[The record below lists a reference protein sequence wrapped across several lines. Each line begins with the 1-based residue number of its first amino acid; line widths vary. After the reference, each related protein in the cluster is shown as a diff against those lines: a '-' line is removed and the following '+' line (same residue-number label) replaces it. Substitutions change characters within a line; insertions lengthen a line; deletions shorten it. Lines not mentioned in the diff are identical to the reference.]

1 MTGWSEQFMTVL
13 RHELRTL
20 WRTRSIWML
29 AIGFLGLTLGTALLG
44 GASGYVPL
52 SLSLL
57 TPLELVLPVLTV
69 ALGYRAIL
77 ADRER
82 GELRILRTYPI
93 ESETFIAG
101 VYVGRLTGLLFIVVG
116 SLLIA
121 GVLVPIVRPS
131 PAVLTQS
138 GGLDSPL
145 LYMRFVVLTGVF
157 AAVLLAMMVLLSAIV
172 RNARRGLILSV
183 VLVITLAVGF
193 DLAIIL
199 GLAGNLLAPESI
211 PWYLAMG
218 PVSAYRGLVLSY
230 VVAPAV
236 TTPVEPAAPLIS
248 IASLSVW
255 FVFSLMTAAWLVWR
269 PTSN

>member
-1 MTGWSEQFMTVL
+1 MTEWPDQFVTVF
-13 RHELRTL
+13 RRELRTL
-20 WRTRSIWML
+20 WRTRSIWIL
-29 AIGFLGLTLGTALLG
+29 AVGFLGLTLGTALLG

-57 TPLELVLPVLTV
+57 TPLELLLPVLTV
-69 ALGYRAIL
+69 AFGYRAVL

-93 ESETFIAG
+93 ESETFTGG
-101 VYVGRLTGLLFIVVG
+101 VYAGRLAGLLSIVVG
-116 SLLIA
+116 SLLIT
-121 GVLVPIVRPS
+121 GVLVPLVRPS
-131 PAVLTQS
+131 PAVLTRT

-145 LYMRFVVLTGVF
+145 LYLRFVVLTAVF
-157 AAVLLAMMVLLSAIV
+157 AAVLLAVMVLLSSTV
-172 RNARRGLILSV
+172 RNARRGLVLSV
-183 VLVITLAVGF
+183 ILVITLAVGF

-211 PWYLAMG
+211 PWYLAMS

-230 VVAPAV
+230 VVSPAV
-236 TTPVEPAAPLIS
+236 TTSVEPAAPLVS
-248 IASLSVW
+248 IASLLLW

-269 PTSN
+269 PAT